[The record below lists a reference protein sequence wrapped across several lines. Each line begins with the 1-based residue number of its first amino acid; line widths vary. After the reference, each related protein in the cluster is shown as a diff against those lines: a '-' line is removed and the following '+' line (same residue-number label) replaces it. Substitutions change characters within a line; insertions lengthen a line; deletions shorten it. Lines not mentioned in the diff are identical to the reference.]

1 MNDENYGFDTTD
13 FYDVESLSEL
23 LEQESMRYSRRL
35 SEARKKAERL
45 FVIRS
50 IPYTIPVIAAAK
62 TSIRTLLDRVRSREN
77 RCPAYRPLSLAGK
90 TY

>member
-35 SEARKKAERL
+35 SEEEE
-45 FVIRS
+45 V
-50 IPYTIPVIAAAK
+50 V
-62 TSIRTLLDRVRSREN
+62 
-77 RCPAYRPLSLAGK
+77 
-90 TY
+90 